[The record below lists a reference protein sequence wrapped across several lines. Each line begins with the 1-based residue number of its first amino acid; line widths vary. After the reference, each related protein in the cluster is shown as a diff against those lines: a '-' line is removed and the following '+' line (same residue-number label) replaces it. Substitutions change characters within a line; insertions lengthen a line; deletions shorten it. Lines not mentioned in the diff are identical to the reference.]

1 MALFFVFSIGFYSA
15 AAVVIDTCPLVAIVA
30 TGCVVRPS
38 NGDPAVPTA
47 AKVTDIPEAGHGS
60 LPDAGVTV
68 TSAVEVPP
76 ISLVGTTN

>member
-47 AKVTDIPEAGHGS
+47 VKVACVPEAGHG
-60 LPDAGVTV
+60 GVPVV
-68 TSAVEVPP
+68 TSAVGVPP